1 MDEEQDARQKF
12 IDMCIEHLYKKY
24 HKTHKPTGCTRLID
38 YPRYK
43 LKRFTL
49 TLVNKN
55 NHKFLISCYIDYDSF
70 NKLQNE
76 DFVFENLFDK
86 KILYRRSNSCEYYF
100 SYKDIGDLVLNQI

>member
-1 MDEEQDARQKF
+1 MYEPQDPRQKF

-55 NHKFLISCYIDYDSF
+55 NHEFLISCYIDYDSF
-70 NKLQNE
+70 NKLQNDE

-86 KILYRRSNSCEYYF
+86 KIQYHYDNSC
-100 SYKDIGDLVLNQI
+100 